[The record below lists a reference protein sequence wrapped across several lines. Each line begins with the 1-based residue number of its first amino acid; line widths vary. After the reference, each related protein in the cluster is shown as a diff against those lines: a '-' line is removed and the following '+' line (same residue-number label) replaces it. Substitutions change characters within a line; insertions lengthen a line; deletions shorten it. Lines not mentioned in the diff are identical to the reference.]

1 MASRENIKGPIHRRC
16 FVLKL
21 SCPCEG
27 VEIRKVNILYL
38 FTENVIQ
45 VNEIKMKCPRQF
57 WLGGGAGRYPGVI
70 PPLSLESWRKRR
82 LLMSR
87 LDGYTPQVISTPADG
102 CWASLPHH
110 SCLAAALQPLLTAAE
125 PKTNHSNLFWLNLT
139 YQSQISLV
147 SFCWVHP
154 RWSLKIGIV
163 WDQKC

>member
-1 MASRENIKGPIHRRC
+1 MFCFKAKLPLWGCRNQKSEHPIPVHWKC
-16 FVLKL
+16 YTGKWDKNEMSKAVLTW
-21 SCPCEG
+21 G
-27 VEIRKVNILYL
+27 RGRKV
-38 FTENVIQ
+38 
-45 VNEIKMKCPRQF
+45 P
-57 WLGGGAGRYPGVI
+57 WGH
-70 PPLSLESWRKRR
+70 PPSFLESWRKRR